1 MPAFG
6 AGDGSSNLPGATSS
20 PTNSKAQPGLWILAF
35 RRVFTSLLRRGPLLL
50 GLLFEDLE
58 VAHVLSEVR
67 ELALLL
73 DEGEVVTPA
82 RGRGRLGF
90 GG

>member
-1 MPAFG
+1 M
-6 AGDGSSNLPGATSS
+6 SS
-20 PTNSKAQPGLWILAF
+20 
-35 RRVFTSLLRRGPLLL
+35 SLLRRRPLVL

-67 ELALLL
+67 EVALLL

-82 RGRGRLGF
+82 RGHWRLGF